1 MFIPG
6 VLMTLGHG
14 QLERVW
20 SSSAWSTSRSRSAR
34 LQFVGSSQCRRESW
48 SPKPRSHDR
57 CSMCE
62 PSVRTGERAQ
72 DQGDSAAIH
81 VHRCFSGPSSR
92 PMELSFSCRSRCL
105 SAHCST
111 RVELRFLCSTC
122 DRQRPS
128 RRSSTLQYTCCA
140 KASRGAPTIEWV
152 SVLGRDAGTRGA
164 ALSSVMGYARS
175 AEPLSVVLS
184 CFS

>member
-1 MFIPG
+1 MIIPG
-6 VLMTLGHG
+6 ALMTPGHG

-20 SSSAWSTSRSRSAR
+20 SSSAWSTSRSGSAR

-48 SPKPRSHDR
+48 SPKPRSHER

-81 VHRCFSGPSSR
+81 VHRCPSHVAVGG
-92 PMELSFSCRSRCL
+92 L

-111 RVELRFLCSTC
+111 RVELHFLCSTC

-140 KASRGAPTIEWV
+140 KASRGAPAIEWV

-175 AEPLSVVLS
+175 AEPLPVVLS
-184 CFS
+184 CFL